1 MDLKVLKVIIKN
13 KILVM
18 KDLKDIILEKLKV
31 SSKTKINNNDIS
43 DICDIVKNYFTNKL
57 NLKTTQY
64 LYQISSKTDNS
75 GSAKDLNDIKEIYI
89 WSKEFKDIDKS
100 ADELFKE
107 LNNIIKLDKEK
118 TTVLATSIYFYTE
131 N

>member
-1 MDLKVLKVIIKN
+1 MKKLIDIIEGLKVG
-13 KILVM
+13 
-18 KDLKDIILEKLKV
+18 
-31 SSKTKINNNDIS
+31 SKTKINNNDID
-43 DICDIVKNYFTNKL
+43 DIYNIIKNYFTNKL

-64 LYQISSKTDNS
+64 IYHISSKPNHS
-75 GSAKDLNDIKEIYI
+75 GSAKNLNDIKEIYI

-100 ADELFKE
+100 ADELFDE
-107 LNNIIKLDKEK
+107 INNIIKLDKKK

>member
-1 MDLKVLKVIIKN
+1 MKKLIDIIEGLKVN
-13 KILVM
+13 
-18 KDLKDIILEKLKV
+18 
-31 SSKTKINNNDIS
+31 SKTKINNNDID
-43 DICDIVKNYFTNKL
+43 DICNIIKNYFINKL

-64 LYQISSKTDNS
+64 IYHISSKTND
-75 GSAKDLNDIKEIYI
+75 GSQAKDLNDIKEIRI

-107 LNNIIKLDKEK
+107 LNNIIKLDKKK
-118 TTVLATSIYFYTE
+118 TSVLATAIYFYPE

>member
-1 MDLKVLKVIIKN
+1 MKKLIDIIEGLKVG
-13 KILVM
+13 
-18 KDLKDIILEKLKV
+18 
-31 SSKTKINNNDIS
+31 SKTKINNNDID
-43 DICDIVKNYFTNKL
+43 DIYDIIKNYFTNKL

-64 LYQISSKTDNS
+64 IYRIASKTNNS

-107 LNNIIKLDKEK
+107 LNNIIKLDKKK
-118 TTVLATSIYFYTE
+118 TEVLATAICFYPE